1 MSGGIGNPLPGPS
14 KKQALNDEPPV
25 KDEHPSTKKQLKNL
39 TAKKGKLPGHY
50 GGDFTLEERITT
62 LETAVLALGADV
74 EEFGD
79 TPGHPFHGNQ
89 WTGGGGGSDPSVS
102 SEKNARMAEQERF
115 LRGEDENPAV
125 DKAFEQGISLS
136 PARVRELD
144 ETYGVTARGIGAAS
158 VPLDI
163 AGEEGLDGSPGD
175 AAQQLA
181 EDHGLSAVKVSNSG
195 PSGWPIYQF
204 EGKAN
209 NIFTMLDRYEGGS

>member
-62 LETAVLALGADV
+62 LEAAVLALGTDV

-89 WTGGGGGSDPSVS
+89 YTDGGGGYDPSVS

-115 LRGEDENPAV
+115 LRGESGDPVV
-125 DKAFEQGISLS
+125 DKALEQGVSLS
-136 PARVRELD
+136 PDRVKELAD
-144 ETYGVTARGIGAAS
+144 DYGITPSGIGAAK
-158 VPLDI
+158 VMLDI
-163 AGEEGLDGSPGD
+163 VDGSD
-175 AAQQLA
+175 ANQLA
-181 EDHGLSAVKVSNSG
+181 EDHGLSATRVMESG
-195 PSGWPIYQF
+195 PSGHPTYEF
-204 EGKAN
+204 EGNAN
-209 NIFTMLDRYEGGS
+209 NVFTMTDRYDRGE